1 MCLSKVYMKK
11 KADGSVVVEEASK
24 VTAKEGNIEVQTL
37 FGEIKVLSGYFIREV
52 DLLNNSIVLD
62 ERG

>member
-11 KADGSVVVEEASK
+11 KTDGSVVVEEASR
-24 VTAKEGNIEVQTL
+24 VTVNEGAIEVQTL
-37 FGEIKVLSGYFIREV
+37 FGEVKVLPGYFIREV
-52 DLLNNSIVLD
+52 DLLKNSIVLE

>member
-11 KADGSVVVEEASK
+11 KTDGSVVVEEASK
-24 VTAKEGNIEVQTL
+24 VTAIEGAIEVQTL
-37 FGEIKVLSGYFIREV
+37 FGEVKVLSGYFIREV
-52 DLLNNSIVLD
+52 DLLKNSIVLE